1 MQLMNDVNLLG
12 GGRRSGGEGSLA
24 GVRDVWFANSIN
36 KVIFGILILY
46 RSQYIFIGNLQAEI
60 QRHAML
66 AQISEYAPFHIYT
79 LLS

>member
-12 GGRRSGGEGSLA
+12 GGRRSGEEGILA

-36 KVIFGILILY
+36 KVIFGMLMLY

-66 AQISEYAPFHIYT
+66 AQIS
-79 LLS
+79 